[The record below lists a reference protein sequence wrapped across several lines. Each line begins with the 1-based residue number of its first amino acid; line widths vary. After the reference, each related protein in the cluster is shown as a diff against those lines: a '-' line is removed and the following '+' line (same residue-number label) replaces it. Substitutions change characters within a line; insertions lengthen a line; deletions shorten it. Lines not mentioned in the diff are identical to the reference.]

1 MIAESCLPTW
11 GAWGHDYRPDLPRFV
26 SEVYG
31 LPATED
37 ELERIADAVHRRE
50 TVRWELFQED

>member
-1 MIAESCLPTW
+1 M
-11 GAWGHDYRPDLPRFV
+11 GAWGRDYRPDLPRFV

-37 ELERIADAVHRRE
+37 ELERISTAVHRRE
-50 TVRWELFQED
+50 MARWELFHED